1 MIRYRSYLNLI
12 DDIKNNIWKVPR
24 DIDGIIGIERSG
36 VIVANIISEYISVG
50 VTSFNSFA
58 NYAGENVK
66 DLFNIHGGRQ
76 IITPKNTGKYLVID
90 DTVCSGVRLNE
101 NMKFLKT
108 KYQDFE
114 FIVLVVYKDGA
125 NPAYMPDII
134 LSGQD
139 IFDAHIYEWNL
150 FNNYISYNT
159 LYDFDGVL
167 CLDPPSDENTEE
179 YEAYL
184 KNPTPR
190 FLISIHRNFPINICT
205 YRLAKYS
212 KETLDFIKKCGL
224 IPGKVYMFNAETRE
238 ERNKIA
244 PYIYKAHVYGN
255 STYSLFIES
264 NDFEAQMIHQLT
276 SKPVI
281 SIEKNILYGN

>member
-1 MIRYRSYLNLI
+1 MIHYTSYLNLI

-36 VIVANIISEYISVG
+36 VIVANIISEYINVG
-50 VTSFNSFA
+50 VTSFNSFV
-58 NYAGENVK
+58 NYTGENVK
-66 DLFNIHGGRQ
+66 DLFNIHGVRQ
-76 IITPKNTGKYLVID
+76 INTPKNTGKYLVID
-90 DTVCSGVRLNE
+90 DTVSSGVRLNE
-101 NMKFLKT
+101 NMKLLKT
-108 KYQDFE
+108 KYPYFE

-125 NPAYMPDII
+125 NPAYMPDIV
-134 LSGQD
+134 LSDQNV
-139 IFDAHIYEWNL
+139 FDANIYEWNL
-150 FNNYISYNT
+150 FNNFISYNT
-159 LYDFDGVL
+159 LYDFDGIL
-167 CLDPPSDENTEE
+167 CLDPPNDENTEE

-190 FLISIHRNFPINICT
+190 FSINIHRNFPINICT
-205 YRLAKYS
+205 YRLVKYS
-212 KETLDFIKKCGL
+212 KETVDFIKKCGL

-244 PYIYKAHVYGN
+244 PYIYKAHVYKN

-276 SKPVI
+276 HKPII